1 MENEM
6 TVEDLSC
13 EWEQDG
19 EIKVEQLD
27 KNILSKG
34 AWATIMFLYRERKND
49 GTWGDPKVR
58 VQRFKKQ
65 RGRYM
70 SQSKFNISSAK
81 QAKMIRNQLTE
92 WFPEEES

>member
-6 TVEDLSC
+6 TIDDLSC

-19 EIKVEQLD
+19 ELVVEQLD
-27 KNILSKG
+27 KFILSKG
-34 AWATIMFLYRERKND
+34 AWSTIMYLYREKGRD
-49 GTWGDPKVR
+49 GGWSAPKVR
-58 VQRFKKQ
+58 VQRYKKQ

-81 QAKMIRNQLTE
+81 QAKLIVGKLVE
-92 WFPEEES
+92 WFPEEE